1 MIISELFRSIQ
12 GESSFA
18 GLPCT
23 FIRTAGCSLRCSYC
37 DTDYALS
44 KKSGVEME
52 LDEVLARVRHLG
64 MDLVELT
71 GGEPLEQE
79 ETPELC
85 KRLLRE
91 GAKVLIETGGHKRID
106 VLPAEVI
113 KILDI
118 KTPSSRMAPQND
130 WHNLNALSPEDEV
143 KFVICNRE
151 DFDWSMTVCEEYGL
165 FGRQTILFSPGFE
178 TLQYATLAHW
188 ILEEKIPVRMQLQIH
203 KFIWSPTARGV

>member
-79 ETPELC
+79 ETRNC
-85 KRLLRE
+85 
-91 GAKVLIETGGHKRID
+91 V
-106 VLPAEVI
+106 
-113 KILDI
+113 
-118 KTPSSRMAPQND
+118 ND
-130 WHNLNALSPEDEV
+130 CYARAQRFLS
-143 KFVICNRE
+143 K
-151 DFDWSMTVCEEYGL
+151 
-165 FGRQTILFSPGFE
+165 
-178 TLQYATLAHW
+178 
-188 ILEEKIPVRMQLQIH
+188 PVGINE
-203 KFIWSPTARGV
+203 